1 MGNTNGIN
9 RNLKLKS
16 HDKNRKTEKVED
28 EYFYANAKDVNFSVV
43 WPSNAAN
50 IFHVLRRQ
58 MIRDFRKPL
67 VIVGPK
73 ICK

>member
-16 HDKNRKTEKVED
+16 HDKNRKVEKIDE
-28 EYFYANAKDVNFSVV
+28 EYFYANAQDVNFSVV

-50 IFHVLRRQ
+50 IFHVLRR
-58 MIRDFRKPL
+58 
-67 VIVGPK
+67 
-73 ICK
+73 